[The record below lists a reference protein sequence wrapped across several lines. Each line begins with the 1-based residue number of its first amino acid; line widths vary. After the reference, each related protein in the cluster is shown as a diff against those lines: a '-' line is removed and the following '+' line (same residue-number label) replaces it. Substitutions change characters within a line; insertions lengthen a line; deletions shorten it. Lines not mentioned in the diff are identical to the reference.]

1 MFPNL
6 PADYRHHERGR
17 RQRCHRRCGGLL
29 STPAMGREEWRNV
42 RPRMGQTMGILGS
55 RKLKRSPEGN
65 WQLEGKTSSVRF
77 VQLRVVFVSMGKWDD
92 SERVY
97 TAVWFMET
105 FMNLYNII
113 VFIIFYY
120 SVWSTECRIFEI
132 FNIE

>member
-1 MFPNL
+1 
-6 PADYRHHERGR
+6 
-17 RQRCHRRCGGLL
+17 
-29 STPAMGREEWRNV
+29 
-42 RPRMGQTMGILGS
+42 MGILGS